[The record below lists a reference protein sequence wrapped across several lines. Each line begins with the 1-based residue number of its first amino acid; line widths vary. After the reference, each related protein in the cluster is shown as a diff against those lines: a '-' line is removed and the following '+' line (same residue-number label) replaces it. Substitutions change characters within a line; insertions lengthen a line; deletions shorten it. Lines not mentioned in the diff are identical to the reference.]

1 MRKINV
7 VIVLISMLMV
17 SSCAFDFDTD
27 MHGEGIN
34 SCELSFVT
42 DNEENINC
50 RELICR
56 YFTESEIAILD
67 KRVRSIRI
75 DRWSER
81 VFGKTYWWYNPVA
94 DAVGNYPYTSE
105 IVLNKEIFDDVYKY
119 EASDAELYMIQVTLI
134 HELCHVLWSDPN
146 SKPADESVP
155 SQVSRKNHNDEWYY
169 GFKDKVIAFTT
180 NNNMQKF
187 RIKDALAKYGYEK
200 FGPEYNYIPGCRAI
214 NAVSDECCNCESCGG
229 VIIYMN

>member
-1 MRKINV
+1 MRKIN
-7 VIVLISMLMV
+7 IVLIITMMFMI
-17 SSCAFDFDTD
+17 SSCSFDFDND
-27 MHGEGIN
+27 MCGEGID

-42 DNEENINC
+42 DNDGNINC

-56 YFTESEIAILD
+56 YFTESEIKTLD

-94 DAVGNYPYTSE
+94 DAVGNYAYTCE
-105 IVLNKEIFDDVYKY
+105 IVLNEEIFDDVYEY
-119 EASDAELYMIQVTLI
+119 ETSDAKLYMIQVTLI

-146 SKPADESVP
+146 ARPADESVP
-155 SQVSRKNHNDEWYY
+155 SAVSRKNHNDEWYY
-169 GFKDKVIAFTT
+169 GFKDKVVEFTD

-187 RIKDALAKYGYEK
+187 RIKDALEKYGYEE
-200 FGPEYNYIPGCRAI
+200 FGPEYDYIPGCRALNVI
-214 NAVSDECCNCESCGG
+214 DDCCDHDLDSCGG
-229 VIIYMN
+229 VIYMN